1 MNYAQLHW
9 SIFVNIFNSVVLTF
23 ILRRSKIETQKGGTE
38 MSEEEKGALERR
50 RKEWE
55 KIARQSKNISWVL
68 LGLSVL
74 NLLLVIVRIILRIIL

>member
-1 MNYAQLHW
+1 
-9 SIFVNIFNSVVLTF
+9 
-23 ILRRSKIETQKGGTE
+23 

-55 KIARQSKNISWVL
+55 KVARQSKNISWVL

-74 NLLLVIVRIILRIIL
+74 NLLLVIVQIILRIIL